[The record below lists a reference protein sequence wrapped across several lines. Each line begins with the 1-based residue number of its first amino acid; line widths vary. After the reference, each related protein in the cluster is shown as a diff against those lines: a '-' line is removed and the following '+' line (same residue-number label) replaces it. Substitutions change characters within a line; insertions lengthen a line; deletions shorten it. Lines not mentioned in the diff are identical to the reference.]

1 MGTPNRGQWMLS
13 YLDPGAGSMI
23 LQALAGGI
31 AGVVAVGKLYWTRI
45 KRAPRIGRRDPE
57 TDEPE
62 V

>member
-1 MGTPNRGQWMLS
+1 MLS